1 MLMKTRNFVQP
12 RKASLE
18 PATRYERI
26 EVTHSDI
33 YECRLWTLLVI
44 HQKLNFLSRIKFEV
58 KTRKIPIKE
67 SACACL
73 LGLMEAL
80 ACCIG
85 LRSYSHYQ
93 RAGNERQNF

>member
-1 MLMKTRNFVQP
+1 MSV
-12 RKASLE
+12 
-18 PATRYERI
+18 
-26 EVTHSDI
+26 V
-33 YECRLWTLLVI
+33 LWTLLVHLKRI
-44 HQKLNFLSRIKFEV
+44 FLSRIKFEV

-73 LGLMEAL
+73 LGLVEAL

-85 LRSYSHYQ
+85 LRSYNGHQ